1 MIQTL
6 ELKFLNEQEKIV
18 TLTVD
23 NPTVPVNPTLVKQ
36 VMDKIVA
43 NNVFTS
49 SGGTVVAVQ
58 SARLS
63 GKEVIDINL

>member
-6 ELKFLNEQEKIV
+6 ELKFLNENEKVV

-23 NPTVPVNPTLVKQ
+23 NPTVPVNPILIKQ

-49 SGGTVVAVQ
+49 SGGTVVAIQ
-58 SARLS
+58 SARLI
-63 GKEVIDINL
+63 GKEIINIDL